1 MSAASPTI
9 RVGERSDIPAALG
22 LVRELAIY
30 EKEPDA
36 VLVSEAEMEAAGF
49 GPGKLFD
56 FFVAELNGTVVGLA
70 LYFEHYSTWTGRCI
84 HLEDLYVQEA
94 HRKTGVGG
102 QLFHAVVQEASKRG
116 VRRMQ
121 WQVLDWNAPAI
132 AFYNKLNANLDGEW
146 INCQLNQSQINQLA
160 GRASATS

>member
-1 MSAASPTI
+1 MSTPQPII
-9 RVGERSDIPAALG
+9 RIGQRSDIPAALG
-22 LVRELAIY
+22 LVRELAVY

-49 GPGKLFD
+49 GPNKLFD
-56 FFVAELNGTVVGLA
+56 FFVAELEGTVIGLA
-70 LYFEHYSTWTGRCI
+70 LYFEHYSTWTGRCL

-102 QLFHAVVQEASKRG
+102 QLFHAVVAEANTRG

-121 WQVLDWNAPAI
+121 WQVLDWNTPAI
-132 AFYNKLNANLDGEW
+132 NFYNKLEAKLDGEW
-146 INCQLNQSQINQLA
+146 INCQLNRAQIEQLA
-160 GRASATS
+160 GAASAAP